1 MEKFGLL
8 SKKEIS
14 LEQLTLVEIPV
25 DVSQVKTIDSAE
37 IKYTELASPLIA
49 LGIIATSLFYVKS
62 IYDKRRLNSLIN
74 S

>member
-1 MEKFGLL
+1 M
-8 SKKEIS
+8 
-14 LEQLTLVEIPV
+14 TEIPV
-25 DVSQVKTIDSAE
+25 SISQIETPSKIK

-62 IYDKRRLNSLIN
+62 IQDKRRLNSLIN